1 MPGDY
6 FRQYAVVAVFIA
18 VAVLVPAGMLLASY
32 LASVVR
38 IRPVRPRPPN
48 WRESPPPHLKTYES
62 GFEPIGGPW
71 RNINIRYYTFGL
83 LFVIFDIETV
93 FLYPWAAE
101 YGVLSARFGA
111 FALVEGVVF
120 VAILALGWA
129 YAWRKGAME
138 WSRQ

>member
-6 FRQYAVVAVFIA
+6 FRQYAVIAVFTV
-18 VAVLVPAGMLLASY
+18 VAVLIPVGMLAASY
-32 LASVVR
+32 AASLVK

-48 WRESPPPHLKTYES
+48 WRESPPPYLKTYES

-71 RNINIRYYTFGL
+71 RRINIRYYTFGL
-83 LFVIFDIETV
+83 LFVIFDVETV

-111 FALVEGVVF
+111 FALVEAVVF
-120 VAILALGWA
+120 IAVLAVGWL
-129 YAWRKGAME
+129 YAWRKRAME
-138 WSRQ
+138 WT